1 MRSGAQIARLPWHA
15 DLERYIWRRASTTVW
30 AGSARS
36 PLLSYRA
43 CHARCG
49 ARGAFQGSAGAA
61 PAPSHPDHSVV
72 GTVCEVWPHSR
83 KTHRAVC
90 WARAQ
95 QGVCTHMTRWERE
108 GTAGHGG
115 TRHFAA
121 ACWFAGTHD
130 LRRGRRARFSAGAAA
145 PPRFDARGCDGE
157 LERARRTA
165 AARLRVTLPAS
176 GDVVSRVLRAA
187 RRIASPAA
195 CARTPRAG
203 GAARSREAG
212 TPSPRTGGAAR
223 SRGRA
228 PPCAASPVAPF
239 TCSRPAPVSPHA
251 APDTPG
257 SSCPCLDRRPARVA
271 ARGPRPPSRPSYR
284 HSAKLWPLI
293 AADNG

>member
-30 AGSARS
+30 ACSARS

-130 LRRGRRARFSAGAAA
+130 LRRGRRARFNTGAAA
-145 PPRFDARGCDGE
+145 PA
-157 LERARRTA
+157 LRRTGLRWRVG
-165 AARLRVTLPAS
+165 ARTSHGGGALAGDVARFGRCRVT
-176 GDVVSRVLRAA
+176 RAA
-187 RRIASPAA
+187 RGAQDSLACRLRAHAARGGSCALARGRHAVAAHGGSCALARQGAAVRRVPRRSVHMLPA
-195 CARTPRAG
+195 CARLATR
-203 GAARSREAG
+203 
-212 TPSPRTGGAAR
+212 RT
-223 SRGRA
+223 
-228 PPCAASPVAPF
+228 
-239 TCSRPAPVSPHA
+239 
-251 APDTPG
+251 
-257 SSCPCLDRRPARVA
+257 
-271 ARGPRPPSRPSYR
+271 
-284 HSAKLWPLI
+284 
-293 AADNG
+293 